1 MEHAVGLLY
10 AGRLGGGARGGGG
23 GGVGEAVRGGLGWFV
38 HMLDF
43 KLGGSRE
50 CFVSF
55 LYIKDDFAVG
65 ERSRSGCRGCLLGF
79 KLASEME

>member
-1 MEHAVGLLY
+1 MVWAGLY
-10 AGRLGGGARGGGG
+10 IICT
-23 GGVGEAVRGGLGWFV
+23 
-38 HMLDF
+38 HIMLDF

-55 LYIKDDFAVG
+55 LYIEDDFAVG